1 MFCKLLYKLEKSKEC
16 RILSSDREL
25 CIFDASFDSVYE
37 NMNKSIN
44 YVTRLVE
51 RSTLMCLKKRI
62 KWIENGVMCMCMYD
76 IMLCVLYV

>member
-1 MFCKLLYKLEKSKEC
+1 M
-16 RILSSDREL
+16 SSVDDREL

-51 RSTLMCLKKRI
+51 RSTLMCLK
-62 KWIENGVMCMCMYD
+62 
-76 IMLCVLYV
+76 

>member
-1 MFCKLLYKLEKSKEC
+1 M
-16 RILSSDREL
+16 LSSDREP

-51 RSTLMCLKKRI
+51 RSTLMCLKKHI
-62 KWIENGVMCMCMYD
+62 K
-76 IMLCVLYV
+76 